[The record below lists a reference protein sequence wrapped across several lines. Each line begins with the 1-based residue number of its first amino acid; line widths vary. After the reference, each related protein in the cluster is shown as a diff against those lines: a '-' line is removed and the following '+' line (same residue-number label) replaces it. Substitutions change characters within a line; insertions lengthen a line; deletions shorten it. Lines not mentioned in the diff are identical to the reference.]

1 MALSL
6 FLQTSCLLAVGVNCS
21 DGIQIPAVSSR
32 ALKEKD
38 YLENIFFRLS
48 ADSLSVMRL
57 QVQERWSLC
66 GPPAHVTQGHGDEV
80 RDGERRSMTSPLLVP
95 SCRSDRPCSAVWL
108 KWAKNKQSTERLG
121 WHVWLLVFLFF
132 RGYRLRLVFLLLM
145 AKVSLITTW

>member
-1 MALSL
+1 MALAL

-32 ALKEKD
+32 AFKEKD

-48 ADSLSVMRL
+48 ADSLSVMKL
-57 QVQERWSLC
+57 QVQERWSRC

-80 RDGERRSMTSPLLVP
+80 RDGESRSMTSPLLVP
-95 SCRSDRPCSAVWL
+95 SCRSDRLVVQYDLNGL
-108 KWAKNKQSTERLG
+108 KINKARRLG

-132 RGYRLRLVFLLLM
+132 RGYRLRPVFLLLM